1 MGLFDLVEAICP
13 IGSRQVGIDDPFL
26 EIEPAAPIIAAI
38 VSPANHRALLI
49 DRATQALAI

>member
-1 MGLFDLVEAICP
+1 MGLFDLVDAMWP
-13 IGSRQVGIDDPFL
+13 IGSRQVGIDDPLL
-26 EIEPAAPIIAAI
+26 EIEPDEPIIAAV